1 MQVIQVRT
9 EVSPSSIGFRCQF
22 IKPRLLNLQNVPQTH
37 SIFVAWERAWLNF
50 KSALWITVWNGSMGR
65 YRVPDTQS
73 IHWVS
78 GPVFFLNRTFSAAW
92 NIRYPDT
99 SLKRGVS
106 RPLNVLIFL
115 DLPRITERRWWTL
128 QFLPFNFTKIP
139 RYGLCYPN
147 FYSKRSR
154 HVKILFCR
162 MRWNSTIREVSS
174 VFTSPKFHGT
184 WNTRDSNTTG
194 IPRFMKLPMLKSWQ
208 NSLIRENCNTFIVLN
223 STILSISMH
232 DIEKSDTAFLLHWY
246 LTSVYDL
253 LSAMGASWPCKF
265 H

>member
-1 MQVIQVRT
+1 M
-9 EVSPSSIGFRCQF
+9 E
-22 IKPRLLNLQNVPQTH
+22 
-37 SIFVAWERAWLNF
+37 
-50 KSALWITVWNGSMGR
+50 R
-65 YRVPDTQS
+65 YRVPDTQR

-106 RPLNVLIFL
+106 RPVNVLIFL
-115 DLPRITERRWWTL
+115 DLPRIMECRWRTL
-128 QFLPFNFTKIP
+128 QFLPFIFTKIP

-147 FYSKRSR
+147 LYSKRSR
-154 HVKILFCR
+154 HVKILFRR

-208 NSLIRENCNTFIVLN
+208 NSLIRQNCNTFIVLN

-232 DIEKSDTAFLLHWY
+232 DIEKTDTAFTLHWY
-246 LTSVYDL
+246 LTICSLVSIALHCISGTYLWGCSIILKMIFNSSDHSTIFITAPVL
-253 LSAMGASWPCKF
+253 FTLTNCPTQEGKTQVLNRVTSFILKF
-265 H
+265 KYRNKVW